1 MALERKPSGAY
12 DAAIPII
19 LPNGQVGYAE
29 GVVLFDQN
37 GAVVPPGQPATL
49 PAGTDRSGTIA
60 AGGTA
65 QSLAPANANRRLL
78 RGQNLSTGDLWINE
92 FGPPATPASPA
103 YRVPAGGTFGINTN
117 QAVSIW
123 GATTGQ
129 AWSATEG

>member
-1 MALERKPSGAY
+1 MGDIFRGSDRMLGRKVSTPAGDAY
-12 DAAIPII
+12 
-19 LPNGQVGYAE
+19 VM
-29 GVVLFDQN
+29 GVVGLDASGN
-37 GAVVPPGQPATL
+37 PTTNTGSML
-49 PAGTDRSGTIA
+49 PAGTDRSGAIA

-65 QSLAPANANRRLL
+65 QTLAPANPSRRYL
-78 RGQNLSTGDLWINE
+78 RGQNLSTGDLWLNE
-92 FGPPATPASPA
+92 VGGTASAASPS

>member
-1 MALERKPSGAY
+1 MGVPLNFQN
-12 DAAIPII
+12 AIPVYGVD
-19 LPNGQVGYAE
+19 LSGNPVAAGQTS
-29 GVVLFDQN
+29 
-37 GAVVPPGQPATL
+37 QPAL
-49 PAGTDRSGTIA
+49 GAGTDRSGSIA

-65 QSLAPANANRRLL
+65 QQLAPANPNRRFL
-78 RGQNLSTGDLWINE
+78 RGQNLSTGDLWLNE
-92 FGPPATPASPA
+92 VGGSASAATPS

>member
-1 MALERKPSGAY
+1 MGVPLNKQN
-12 DAAIPII
+12 AIPVY
-19 LPNGQVGYAE
+19 LVDGS
-29 GVVLFDQN
+29 GVTPGD
-37 GAVVPPGQPATL
+37 PTSPGQSATL

-65 QSLAPANANRRLL
+65 QTLAPANANRRYL
-78 RGQNLSTGDLWINE
+78 RGQNLSTGDLWLNE
-92 FGPPATPASPA
+92 VGGTAAAASPS

>member
-1 MALERKPSGAY
+1 MPDIFRGSDRMLGRKVSTPAGDAYVMGVQALDASGNPSVN
-12 DAAIPII
+12 
-19 LPNGQVGYAE
+19 NG
-29 GVVLFDQN
+29 
-37 GAVVPPGQPATL
+37 PML

-65 QSLAPANANRRLL
+65 QQLAPANQNRRYL
-78 RGQNLSTGDLWINE
+78 RGQNLSTGDLWLNE
-92 FGPPATPASPA
+92 VGSAAAAASPS